1 MFYMSYMYIPPHPSE
16 SSGFPGSP
24 AGCVGDALPLK
35 PANCQLRWMAFEL
48 NGNMTG
54 WWCNNHLEKYEF
66 VNGFRMI
73 RMTTHIKNGKSSKC
87 LKDEHGDYRW
97 LQYISKFT

>member
-1 MFYMSYMYIPPHPSE
+1 MFYMYIPPNPSD

-54 WWCNNHLEKYEF
+54 WWCNNHLEKYESHNHLETYESQWVPDDNPYKKWNIIQMF
-66 VNGFRMI
+66 ER
-73 RMTTHIKNGKSSKC
+73 
-87 LKDEHGDYRW
+87 
-97 LQYISKFT
+97 

>member
-1 MFYMSYMYIPPHPSE
+1 MFYMYIPPNPSD

-54 WWCNNHLEKYEF
+54 WWCNNHLEKYESHNHIEKYE
-66 VNGFRMI
+66 VSGF
-73 RMTTHIKNGKSSKC
+73 RMTTHIKNG
-87 LKDEHGDYRW
+87 
-97 LQYISKFT
+97 T